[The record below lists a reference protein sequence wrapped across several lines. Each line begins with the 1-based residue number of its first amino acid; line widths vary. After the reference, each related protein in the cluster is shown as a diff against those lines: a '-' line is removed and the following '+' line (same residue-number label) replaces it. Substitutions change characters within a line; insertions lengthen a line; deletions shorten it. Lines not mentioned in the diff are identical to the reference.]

1 VTRTSA
7 NSRLRRLLA
16 VLPWIISQGPEG
28 ASIGEACRRFGLT
41 RAQLTADLDT
51 VWMVGL
57 YPYTPDRMIDVLIDG
72 DRVSIRLAEYFSR
85 PLRLTPDEAL
95 GLVVTGRS
103 LSSVPGAEADG
114 PLARG
119 VAKLAAAL
127 GVEADQL
134 HVELGEAEAEVLALL
149 RRAVDE
155 RRQVEL
161 DYYAYGRDAHG
172 TRTVDPLRVFADQGR
187 WYLLAHDPDRGAE
200 RVFRL
205 DRVEAARLGSATF
218 EPPPEAKAGSG
229 SSVGT
234 RVFSPSPDT
243 PRVVLDLE
251 PDARWVVDHH
261 PVEAVEELGDG
272 RLRATLAVTAQP
284 WLERLLLGLGPE
296 ARVVAG
302 PDDLVGAGAGA
313 ARRILARYAS

>member
-1 VTRTSA
+1 MSRAPRTSA
-7 NSRLRRLLA
+7 GARLRRLLA

-28 ASIGEACRRFGLT
+28 ASIDEACRRFGLT
-41 RAQLTADLDT
+41 RDQLTADLDR

-95 GLVVTGRS
+95 ALVVTGRS
-103 LSSVPGAEADG
+103 LSSVPGAEPDG

-127 GVEADQL
+127 GVDVSQL
-134 HVELGEAEAEVLALL
+134 HVELGEAEAEVLDLL

-155 RRQVEL
+155 RRRVEL

-172 TRTVDPLRVFADQGR
+172 TRTVDPYRVFADQGR
-187 WYLLAHDPDRGAE
+187 WYLLAHDHDRGAE

-205 DRVEAARLGSATF
+205 DRIQAARATSVTF
-218 EPPPEAKAGSG
+218 EPPPASSSAGS
-229 SSVGT
+229 SS
-234 RVFSPSPDT
+234 VFSPAPDT
-243 PRVVLDLE
+243 PRVVLELE
-251 PDARWVVDHH
+251 PGARWVVDHH
-261 PVEAVEELGDG
+261 PVDAVEELGDG
-272 RLRATLAVTAQP
+272 RWRVTLAVTARP

-302 PDDLVGAGAGA
+302 PEELVGAGAAA
-313 ARRILARYAS
+313 ARRILARYAP